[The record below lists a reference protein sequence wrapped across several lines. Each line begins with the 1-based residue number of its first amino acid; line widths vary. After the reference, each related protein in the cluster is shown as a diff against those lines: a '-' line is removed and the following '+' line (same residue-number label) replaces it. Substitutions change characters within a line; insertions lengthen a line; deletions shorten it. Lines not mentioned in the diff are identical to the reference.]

1 MFVVSPL
8 LMSPT
13 DSVIKAIHS
22 RDSQP
27 KEEVVINF
35 NITRGYP
42 LLQLENVH
50 WSFQPFGTDTQTTIV
65 PSDHYQ
71 TLVGI
76 NGSYVRL
83 VIKNVLYSDSGRY
96 YVIVSNGAGSNS
108 GYIDVNVSG
117 ELRLR

>member
-1 MFVVSPL
+1 MFVVSPIL
-8 LMSPT
+8 TLPT
-13 DSVIKAIHS
+13 DSVIKGIHS
-22 RDSQP
+22 RGSRP
-27 KEEVVINF
+27 KEEVIINF

-50 WSFQPFGTDTQTTIV
+50 WSFQPFSTDTRMTIV

-83 VIKNVLYSDSGRY
+83 VIKDVLYSDSGRY
-96 YVIVSNGAGSNS
+96 YVTVTNGAGSSS

-117 ELRLR
+117 ALRLC